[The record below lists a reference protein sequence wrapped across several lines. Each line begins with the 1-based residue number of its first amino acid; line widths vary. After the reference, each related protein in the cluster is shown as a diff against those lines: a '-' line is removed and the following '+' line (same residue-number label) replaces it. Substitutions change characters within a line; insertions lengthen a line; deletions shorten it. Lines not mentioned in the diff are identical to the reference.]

1 MKQRRNLFYEVK
13 RPHRGKA
20 LVIGNGSSIQRDDGK
35 GVLDT
40 PLVADACYRDAEK
53 MAEVLGNLGYD
64 VAVKR
69 NVVNIYS
76 LVNRFSE
83 MDHSEYDSFVFYFS
97 GHGEENVIKTAD
109 SESYKIEDIVDKFEP
124 SNCKTLI
131 GKPKIFFWDCCRGPQ
146 MEFLHKGPGE
156 SQPQE
161 EPPPCKSDFI
171 FGYAA
176 PYGFRAFVGE
186 DGKTDGMSIYTYNLA
201 RCIALN
207 NEYKYHLQ
215 DLLTIV
221 QKLVQEHEEV
231 IKRSAANNVS
241 HLRGFVKFHV
251 DPEA

>member
-171 FGYAA
+171 LDTQLLMDFE
-176 PYGFRAFVGE
+176 RLLE
-186 DGKTDGMSIYTYNLA
+186 KTGRLTACLYT
-201 RCIALN
+201 
-207 NEYKYHLQ
+207 H
-215 DLLTIV
+215 TTWHGV
-221 QKLVQEHEEV
+221 
-231 IKRSAANNVS
+231 
-241 HLRGFVKFHV
+241 LR
-251 DPEA
+251 